1 MRPFLYKFF
10 HRLTKDKT
18 EGGLI
23 KIPADITKWP
33 ISWKTTE
40 YKKIPFFDPIKLSD
54 NFNTELFNLLQK
66 RSSDRKS
73 LPDNFV
79 TLEKISK
86 ILKCACGEIK
96 RKDGTIHRTAPSGGA
111 RYSVE
116 LYLILFKNIEELES
130 GVYHYELQTH
140 SLELVGRRSFS
151 SDDILF
157 YQSDKWAVGGFGM
170 ICLASVFDR
179 ATRKYGSRGYRYILL
194 EAGHIGQNI
203 LLSGVENGLTF
214 IPNGSSNDIRVEGL
228 LKLDGSSESLVY
240 TISF

>member
-1 MRPFLYKFF
+1 MKPFLYKFF
-10 HRLTKDKT
+10 HRSIKDKT
-18 EGGLI
+18 EGGLVSV
-23 KIPADITKWP
+23 PADVSKWP
-33 ISWKTTE
+33 SNWKTTE
-40 YKKIPFFDPIKLSD
+40 YKKIPFFNSIKLVD
-54 NFNTELFNLLQK
+54 NIETELFNLLAR
-66 RSSDRKS
+66 RSSDRKLLS
-73 LPDNFV
+73 KNVV

-116 LYLILFKNIEELES
+116 LYIILFKNIEGLES
-130 GVYHYELQTH
+130 GVYHYDIQGH
-140 SLELVGRRSFS
+140 NLELIEQRSFS

-157 YQSDKWAVGGFGM
+157 YQNDKWAVGGFGM
-170 ICLASVFDR
+170 ICLTSVFDR

-203 LLSGVENGLTF
+203 SLSGVENDLVF
-214 IPNGSSNDIRVEGL
+214 IPNGSSNDIRVEYL
-228 LKLDGSSESLVY
+228 LKIDGSSESLIY